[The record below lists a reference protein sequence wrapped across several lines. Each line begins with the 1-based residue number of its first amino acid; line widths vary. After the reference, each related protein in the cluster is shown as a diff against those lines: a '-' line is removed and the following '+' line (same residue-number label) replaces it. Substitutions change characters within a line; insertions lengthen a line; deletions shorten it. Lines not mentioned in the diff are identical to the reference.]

1 VQAHTVI
8 ITRYCTTEIPVE
20 NRKSITGLAPITGW
34 SPVRKLGIFTNPFFV
49 NILRMKRTLTTG
61 ITIWRSRGLLWPVA
75 LLLRATACSVKKTA
89 RGLIVEPSQGCTGGC
104 IGCSLPKKPSVL
116 EPETLEAWLGVFP
129 AKPVTIHF
137 SGKHSDPLASP
148 DIESLA
154 VAARRHC
161 SMLSISTIG
170 LGMKPGL
177 EQLAVDRWIFSIPA
191 ATEKSWIQ
199 LRGNNRLQEAIET
212 INTVRENSTAMVE
225 VVLTIW
231 KASADDIKPFNA
243 LKNTHSWKHTKVVFG
258 RFDPDGYH
266 FGRLENIAVNSR
278 ECPYSVDENN
288 TLSLKNTP
296 QGCPLSGYLFLD
308 AQGTLRPCPFT
319 GDESPHL
326 TEPEQNSWKQAG
338 EWVKNKNRREYPACR
353 WCPQ

>member
-1 VQAHTVI
+1 
-8 ITRYCTTEIPVE
+8 
-20 NRKSITGLAPITGW
+20 
-34 SPVRKLGIFTNPFFV
+34 LGIFTNPFFV

-288 TLSLKNTP
+288 TLSLKSTP